1 MKANHSGLQGDSIN
15 ARSTSVYLA
24 FVACLMLFSAA
35 FFSPKASGADNSPA
49 PVNIVIGDGSLQAG
63 EYFGN
68 FQAYSGAQVILKV
81 LAGKSVVSIERR
93 IGFNC
98 PGGRD
103 FKTYGSITTNPFD
116 GKTLD
121 ECKAGSTDRYEL
133 ADCINKSRRIADED
147 RCSSLP
153 VTLGQSGGYPVKS
166 TDETY
171 TFTIPFDSNGEEVTY
186 QIRGGT
192 NSPGYNLNVP
202 MRLRIKFE
210 SPSDFYMSYVAKAN
224 KAVDPDPIII
234 PGFLRPA
241 VPVGT
246 TALALPLSASR
257 GPGWDG
263 TVKAGTCQVLI
274 DKILFRKPESDP
286 PVSCKIEFGFGT
298 PNKFIVEFPYLPKLT
313 VSPSEVRV
321 VEGSSDE
328 EFQFTYSGGN
338 TGGDAEGGLYG
349 YGRGFWC
356 EPNYCVKPS
365 GTIGRGPFTGTF
377 KFRGGSS
384 FEFGQGYVG
393 SSAFPSDYFFQRAS
407 IRAIRIAPLV
417 ITMVS
422 ASPSFIGPTINFRV
436 GGGDRTRTTTVTSK
450 RADTGTA
457 DWSQLPPITLEPNAT
472 QPNTLQT
479 DYSFLPTS
487 PGFYQITASQTDP
500 DQEKK
505 VVFEIKPIPVP
516 STPIVSI
523 LDLAPRN
530 QVQLTWTV
538 SPGADYLVVSRFSSR
553 DCTGSATETQIS
565 FDSSPHRISDLPDGV
580 YSFKAKSKKN
590 NFYGESSAC
599 SASVTIDITAPV
611 APAISTVGSKPV
623 TAGSTITL
631 NTTSPVITGTAE
643 SGSTVTVYKS
653 GSEILGS
660 VTANATTGAWSYAS
674 ALGAGSHNITAKAK
688 DAAGNESSASAA
700 VDLLIDTT
708 APGAPNLS
716 QASTFINAGFT
727 VTVTKNATPS
737 EPYFKEFRYVT
748 ANSLTAPAAPTC
760 STGFVTRPTEGAL
773 IDIPAT
779 SPGTS
784 ISVIACDTAGNASSA
799 TTATYK
805 YDATAPGAP
814 ILSRASGFIN
824 GVSFSVSVTENPTPP
839 EPDFKEFRFTTNR
852 NLSAPDAPTCSTGFV
867 GSSIPVP
874 SEIYPMSIAVIACDK
889 AGNASPATTAIYER
903 DTTPPD
909 FPQLGPYV
917 VTFNAPFSVVVTE
930 GRNPVEPHFKEFRYV
945 TATSLTV
952 PAAPTCSTGTAG
964 DSISIPA
971 TSPGT
976 SIAVIACDKAG
987 NASRERVATYTY
999 DTVAP
1004 SAPLITHFGQDIQR
1018 QSMVPAGSTVTHNF
1032 RNIVLQ
1038 GTTEVRST
1046 VTIYNGASPVWTS
1059 NIADSRGTWATAFI
1073 DLSQGTN
1080 TITAVAKD
1088 AAGNQSIASVP
1099 LTINVDTTAPGAPA
1113 ISTVGSKPVT
1123 AGSSLLL
1130 LNSTSPVITGT
1141 AELGSTVTVYKS
1153 GSEILGS
1160 VTANATTGAWSYA
1173 SALVAGRHTIT
1184 AKAKDA
1190 AGNESSLSVAVD
1202 IMIDNVVPEA
1212 FAITRHVNPANP
1224 AAPIIVWG
1232 APVDSSAVTYVLKV
1246 ATVAGCA
1253 SGIVATFPNP
1263 PALLTG
1269 TSQPLGTLVNGTYH
1283 VCLTATDAAGNSTN
1297 ASPYNF
1303 TINVDTTAPG
1313 APAISTAGSKPVT
1326 VGSTITLNTTSP
1338 VITGTAEAGSTV
1350 TVYKSGSELPGS
1362 VTANA
1367 TTGAWSYASALG
1379 AGSHNITAK
1388 AKDAA
1393 GNESSASAAV
1403 ALVIDTQRPTVTFSG
1418 ISPAS
1423 PSDNQSP
1430 KVKGITEADAS
1441 VILYDNA
1448 ICSSAISMLA
1458 SGATFGSDGVTASVV
1473 SGRTSQ
1479 IHGQATDVAG
1489 NKSECVLLTTYTQRA
1504 TENSPG
1510 QEPGTPSSNRTGVE
1524 AAMNLWEIP

>member
-674 ALGAGSHNITAKAK
+674 AL
-688 DAAGNESSASAA
+688 
-700 VDLLIDTT
+700 
-708 APGAPNLS
+708 
-716 QASTFINAGFT
+716 
-727 VTVTKNATPS
+727 
-737 EPYFKEFRYVT
+737 
-748 ANSLTAPAAPTC
+748 
-760 STGFVTRPTEGAL
+760 
-773 IDIPAT
+773 
-779 SPGTS
+779 
-784 ISVIACDTAGNASSA
+784 
-799 TTATYK
+799 
-805 YDATAPGAP
+805 
-814 ILSRASGFIN
+814 
-824 GVSFSVSVTENPTPP
+824 
-839 EPDFKEFRFTTNR
+839 
-852 NLSAPDAPTCSTGFV
+852 
-867 GSSIPVP
+867 
-874 SEIYPMSIAVIACDK
+874 
-889 AGNASPATTAIYER
+889 
-903 DTTPPD
+903 
-909 FPQLGPYV
+909 
-917 VTFNAPFSVVVTE
+917 
-930 GRNPVEPHFKEFRYV
+930 
-945 TATSLTV
+945 
-952 PAAPTCSTGTAG
+952 
-964 DSISIPA
+964 
-971 TSPGT
+971 
-976 SIAVIACDKAG
+976 
-987 NASRERVATYTY
+987 
-999 DTVAP
+999 
-1004 SAPLITHFGQDIQR
+1004 
-1018 QSMVPAGSTVTHNF
+1018 
-1032 RNIVLQ
+1032 
-1038 GTTEVRST
+1038 
-1046 VTIYNGASPVWTS
+1046 
-1059 NIADSRGTWATAFI
+1059 
-1073 DLSQGTN
+1073 
-1080 TITAVAKD
+1080 
-1088 AAGNQSIASVP
+1088 
-1099 LTINVDTTAPGAPA
+1099 
-1113 ISTVGSKPVT
+1113 
-1123 AGSSLLL
+1123 
-1130 LNSTSPVITGT
+1130 
-1141 AELGSTVTVYKS
+1141 
-1153 GSEILGS
+1153 
-1160 VTANATTGAWSYA
+1160 
-1173 SALVAGRHTIT
+1173 VAGRHTIT